1 MSNYKLLF
9 SVVGILHPGIF
20 RKDNNT
26 LILWYQRAR
35 IKIEGHHLITWS
47 IQQIHIGQKTCKI
60 SLPMFFSLVSYQPMY
75 LLVNTT
81 LTGKGA
87 NLCLYSALAGRSH
100 DSHVQIH
107 LFEWFAKMAIMIVV
121 FKGHLNPKY
130 LFAKIYLCVFCV
142 WKALRPF

>member
-1 MSNYKLLF
+1 
-9 SVVGILHPGIF
+9 
-20 RKDNNT
+20 
-26 LILWYQRAR
+26 
-35 IKIEGHHLITWS
+35 
-47 IQQIHIGQKTCKI
+47 
-60 SLPMFFSLVSYQPMY
+60 MFFSLVSYQPMY

-130 LFAKIYLCVFCV
+130 LFTKIYFCTCLKSITHFLIPICQILASNPKHHLV
-142 WKALRPF
+142 NNHIRRSVGQEYPHAPSDSMCQKMRTCPFS